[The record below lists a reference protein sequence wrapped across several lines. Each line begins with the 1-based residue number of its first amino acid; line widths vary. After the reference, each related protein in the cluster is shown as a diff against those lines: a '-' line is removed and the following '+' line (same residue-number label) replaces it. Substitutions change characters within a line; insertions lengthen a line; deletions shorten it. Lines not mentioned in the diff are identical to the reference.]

1 MLCPKA
7 GANMHDKVIVDEPNF
22 APDLAERGSWRI
34 KSRYAT
40 PIIFVHLVALLVF
53 LPWFFSWTGVILLVA
68 GLYIF
73 GALGINLGYHRLLT
87 HRGFSCPRWFER
99 TLAILGACCAE
110 ESPVV
115 WAAWHRR
122 HHHVADQ
129 EPDPHSPLASFLWGH
144 IGWLV
149 IKSRHSEAG
158 ALIWRYA
165 ADLASDPFYAWLEL
179 SDNWLRIALLT
190 WVIYFAGGFAAAS
203 LAGGATSDAIQFG
216 SSLVVWGAAAR
227 TVLVWHA
234 SWSINSFTHLWG
246 YRNYET
252 PDNSRNNIL
261 IGLLTNGEG
270 WHNNHHA
277 DPRSAKHGHS
287 WREPDVAWLTIRV
300 LMMLG
305 LARDVALPSP
315 HLAALKSREQRP

>member
-1 MLCPKA
+1 
-7 GANMHDKVIVDEPNF
+7 
-22 APDLAERGSWRI
+22 
-34 KSRYAT
+34 
-40 PIIFVHLVALLVF
+40 
-53 LPWFFSWTGVILLVA
+53 
-68 GLYIF
+68 
-73 GALGINLGYHRLLT
+73 
-87 HRGFSCPRWFER
+87 
-99 TLAILGACCAE
+99 
-110 ESPVV
+110 
-115 WAAWHRR
+115 
-122 HHHVADQ
+122 
-129 EPDPHSPLASFLWGH
+129 
-144 IGWLV
+144 
-149 IKSRHSEAG
+149 
-158 ALIWRYA
+158 
-165 ADLASDPFYAWLEL
+165 LASDPFYAWLEL

-252 PDNSRNNIL
+252 PDNSRNNVL